1 MKSLNNNTIGRIT
14 IAAGISSLIGSI
26 ALIEF
31 IVAGNSGLLSDYI
44 SIFTAGLML
53 PLMIALGKIAM
64 TKQENL
70 GRGVL
75 ILGVLG
81 TLINFVGG
89 IINVIALEG
98 FIEYYRTADWIY
110 VGGGL
115 VGIAILT
122 FALLNRTN
130 PELKASYVWFSVIF
144 GLAMC
149 TYFLGL
155 VFRDELNAIME
166 FSKSIA
172 EASPGLLLM
181 FIFGSPFVIIGQPIW
196 LLWTGRLFLKKTET
210 VVDLQVSTQ

>member
-1 MKSLNNNTIGRIT
+1 MNTFNNRTVGWIT
-14 IAAGISSLIGSI
+14 IAAGISALIGTL
-26 ALIEF
+26 AMIEF
-31 IVAGNSGLLSDYI
+31 MVIGNSGLFSDYI
-44 SIFTAGLML
+44 SIFTAVLML

-81 TLINFVGG
+81 ALINFVGG

-98 FIEYYRTADWIY
+98 IIEYYHSADWIY

-130 PELKASYVWFSVIF
+130 PELKSSYRWFSILF
-144 GLAMC
+144 GLGAC
-149 TYFLGL
+149 TFLLGL
-155 VFRDELNAIME
+155 IVRDELNALMRFEITL
-166 FSKSIA
+166 A
-172 EASPGLLLM
+172 EASPFLMLLL
-181 FIFGSPFVIIGQPIW
+181 FFGSPIVILGQPIW
-196 LLWTGRLFLKKTET
+196 LLWTGRLFLKEKLSIEATN
-210 VVDLQVSTQ
+210 

>member
-1 MKSLNNNTIGRIT
+1 MNSFNDRTVGWTT
-14 IAAGISSLIGSI
+14 IAAGISALIGTL
-26 ALIEF
+26 AMIEF
-31 IVAGNSGLLSDYI
+31 MVIGNSGLFSDYI
-44 SIFTAGLML
+44 SIFTAVLML
-53 PLMIALGKIAM
+53 PLMIALGKIAI

-81 TLINFVGG
+81 ALINFVGG

-98 FIEYYRTADWIY
+98 IIEYYHSADWIY
-110 VGGGL
+110 FGGGC

-130 PELKASYVWFSVIF
+130 PELKAGYKWFSIVF

-155 VFRDELNAIME
+155 IFREELNAIMRFE
-166 FSKSIA
+166 MSIT

-181 FIFGSPFVIIGQPIW
+181 FIFGSPVIIIGQPIW
-196 LLWTGRLFLKKTET
+196 LLLTGRLFLKRTET

>member
-1 MKSLNNNTIGRIT
+1 MNTFNNRTVGWIT
-14 IAAGISSLIGSI
+14 IAAGISALIGTL
-26 ALIEF
+26 AMIEF
-31 IVAGNSGLLSDYI
+31 MVIGNSGLFSDYI
-44 SIFTAGLML
+44 SIFTAVLML

-81 TLINFVGG
+81 ALINFVGG

-98 FIEYYRTADWIY
+98 IIEYYHSADWIY

-130 PELKASYVWFSVIF
+130 PEMKASYVWFSILF
-144 GLAMC
+144 GLGAC
-149 TYFLGL
+149 TFLLGL
-155 VFRDELNAIME
+155 IVRDELNALMRFEIT
-166 FSKSIA
+166 IA
-172 EASPGLLLM
+172 EASPFLKGML
-181 FIFGSPFVIIGQPIW
+181 FFGSPVFILGQPFW
-196 LLWTGRLFLKKTET
+196 LLWTGRLFLKEKLSIEA
-210 VVDLQVSTQ
+210 

>member
-1 MKSLNNNTIGRIT
+1 MKSFNNTTTGKFT
-14 IAAGISSLIGSI
+14 IAAGISALIGTL
-26 ALIEF
+26 AMIEF
-31 IVAGNSGLLSDYI
+31 MVIGNSGLFSDYI
-44 SIFTAGLML
+44 SIFTAVLML

-81 TLINFVGG
+81 ALINFVGG

-98 FIEYYRTADWIY
+98 IIEYYHSADWIY

-130 PELKASYVWFSVIF
+130 PEMKSSYVWFSILF
-144 GLAMC
+144 GLGAC
-149 TYFLGL
+149 TFLLGL
-155 VFRDELNAIME
+155 IVRDELNALMRFEIT
-166 FSKSIA
+166 IA

-181 FIFGSPFVIIGQPIW
+181 FIFGSPVVIIGQPIW
-196 LLWTGRLFLKKTET
+196 LLWTGRLFLKEKLSIEG
-210 VVDLQVSTQ
+210 

>member
-1 MKSLNNNTIGRIT
+1 MNTFNNRTVGWIT
-14 IAAGISSLIGSI
+14 IAAGISALIGTL
-26 ALIEF
+26 AMIEF
-31 IVAGNSGLLSDYI
+31 MVIGNSGLFSDYI
-44 SIFTAGLML
+44 SIFTAVLML

-81 TLINFVGG
+81 ALINFVGG

-98 FIEYYRTADWIY
+98 IIEYYHSADWIY

-130 PELKASYVWFSVIF
+130 PEMKASYVWFSILF
-144 GLAMC
+144 GLGAC
-149 TYFLGL
+149 TFLLGL
-155 VFRDELNAIME
+155 IVRDELNALMRFEIT
-166 FSKSIA
+166 FA
-172 EASPGLLLM
+172 EASPFLM
-181 FIFGSPFVIIGQPIW
+181 GMLFFGAPVFILGQPIW
-196 LLWTGRLFLKKTET
+196 LLWTGRLFLKEKLSIEG
-210 VVDLQVSTQ
+210 